1 MLSVARAP
9 IENRFKLK
17 AVSGCWKIIETIG
30 VNLIEAQ
37 EVPVTNAW
45 PGQFAKRS
53 DALRQIE
60 KVLKVSLTEKQTRR
74 IAY

>member
-9 IENRFKLK
+9 IEHRFKLK

-30 VNLIEAQ
+30 VNLIEAA
-37 EVPVTNAW
+37 EVPITNMW
-45 PGQFAKRS
+45 PGLFPKRS
-53 DALRQIE
+53 NAIRQIE
-60 KVLKVSLTEKQTRR
+60 RVLKIELTEKQTRR

>member
-1 MLSVARAP
+1 MLSVARSP

-17 AVSGCWKIIETIG
+17 SVSGQWKIQEIIG
-30 VNLIEAQ
+30 VNIIEAA
-37 EVPVTNAW
+37 EIPVTNVW
-45 PGQFAKRS
+45 PGMFNKRQ

-60 KVLKVSLTEKQTRR
+60 RVLKIELTEKQTRR

>member
-1 MLSVARAP
+1 MLSVSSAP

-17 AVSGCWKIIETIG
+17 PVSGCWKIQEIIG
-30 VNLIEAQ
+30 VNIVEAQ
-37 EVPVTNAW
+37 EIPVTTMW
-45 PGQFAKRS
+45 PGLFPKRS

-60 KVLKVSLTEKQTRR
+60 KVLKVQLTEKQTRR